1 MVCIKNVLIK
11 TSLLCVKSHSST
23 EQRGQNKDFC
33 ERASDKREIM
43 Q

>member
-1 MVCIKNVLIK
+1 MICVQMLIK

-23 EQRGQNKDFC
+23 EQRGQNKDIH
-33 ERASDKREIM
+33 ERASDKSEIM